1 MRIEYWRFA
10 FRRRLSSALATRGS
24 ITFGRKLAYALIIFS
39 ISFAVKSLH
48 AVDLAPVMYTTDQPA
63 AGMSAEYDIQARS
76 ILEGHGVLLPD
87 QCDPSDTTPLEHPPG
102 YSIYLSAIYRIFGRN
117 YFRVQLIQN
126 AINSIS
132 PVILFLIA
140 GSLLGWRVGAAS
152 GVFAAVWHHLSY
164 HSNLILPDSVC
175 ALPLLIG
182 AYFLIKAERKRG
194 TSFGLYVLAG
204 MMIGL
209 SVWFRPNA
217 MFLGPFLAI
226 VLIVVMPFRSKPLV
240 LRRAAMVLA
249 MAAVIAPITIRNYL
263 IYREFVPVQVGMGL
277 NLWTAIGQSGG
288 ERFGAVQYD
297 HDVSGQEATLYD
309 DPRYGLRWY
318 TPDGI
323 KRDRDRLRKSLD
335 VIVRNPFWYAGSVL
349 TRMRHMFNYSAEAA
363 LVSRGG
369 DTRLIEVGDKDR
381 EAMRARLAQ
390 GHTLSPQEDPE
401 IPAGSCLALG
411 HAIFWLRPV
420 VRAAQRMEKETALF
434 FMFLGTMMAMFLSS
448 RRSVLLMMV
457 PAYYLLFQSMVHT
470 EFRYTMPMHYFLFVF
485 AALGWVLLFAVLR
498 RAARF
503 LYRRVA
509 TSWDKRET
517 GASKAATEAG
527 AS

>member
-1 MRIEYWRFA
+1 
-10 FRRRLSSALATRGS
+10 
-24 ITFGRKLAYALIIFS
+24 
-39 ISFAVKSLH
+39 
-48 AVDLAPVMYTTDQPA
+48 VDLAPVMYTTDQPA
-63 AGMSAEYDIQARS
+63 AGMTAEYDVQAGS
-76 ILEGHGVLLPD
+76 ILEGHGVLMPD
-87 QCDPSDTTPLEHPPG
+87 HREPSDTTLLEHPPG
-102 YSIYLSAIYRIFGRN
+102 YSIYLSGIYRIFGRN

-140 GSLLGWRVGAAS
+140 GSLLGWRVGAPS

-204 MMIGL
+204 SMMGL

-217 MFLGPFLAI
+217 MFLGLFLAV
-226 VLIVVMPFRSKPLV
+226 VLMITMPFRSRPLA

-288 ERFGAVQYD
+288 ERFGALRYD
-297 HDVSGQEATLYD
+297 HEVSGQEATLYD
-309 DPRYGLRWY
+309 DPRYGLSWY

-335 VIVRNPFWYAGSVL
+335 IIARHPFWYAGSVL

-363 LVSRGG
+363 LVSRAA

-381 EAMRARLAQ
+381 NAMTARLEEGQ
-390 GHTLSPQEDPE
+390 PLSPQEHPE
-401 IPAGSCLALG
+401 ISPGRSLAFG
-411 HAIFWLRPV
+411 YAIFWMRPV
-420 VRAAQRMEKETALF
+420 VRAAQRVEKETALL
-434 FMFLGTMMAMFLSS
+434 FMFLGAIVTVLLSS

-457 PAYYLLFQSMVHT
+457 PAYYLLFQSLVHT

-485 AALGWVLLFAVLR
+485 AAIGWVLLFAILSG
-498 RAARF
+498 AARL
-503 LYRRVA
+503 LYRRITVA
-509 TSWDKRET
+509 GGKEKTLP
-517 GASKAATEAG
+517 SKAVSEAG
-527 AS
+527 SS